1 MEKTNGAGVD
11 AFFECVGKNE
21 TLKQAVALTGAA
33 GRIMLVGNP
42 ASDMTLEKEVYWKIL
57 RNQLTV
63 MGTWNSSFTH
73 SQDDDWHYVLEQLKM
88 RRINPAEF
96 ITHRFP
102 LEELDKGLEIM
113 RDKKEDYGKV
123 MGMVL

>member
-11 AFFECVGKNE
+11 VFFECVGKNE

-42 ASDMTLEKEVYWKIL
+42 ASDMTLEKEIYWKIL

-73 SQDDDWHYVLEQLKM
+73 SHEDDWHYVLEQLKT
-88 RRINPAEF
+88 RRINPSEF